1 MEIEQTLSSSV
12 VPEVNTGEH
21 LNGDDTQNT
30 LQNGDHETDQSQ
42 NGLDANEGNDDET
55 NIINLDIP
63 NINIDDDQAKK
74 KLKKLIID
82 LDDGKADSG
91 FKDLRNI
98 SKFAKAAEMMGTR
111 KGNIFYIIF
120 IVSSGQSKFLSLP
133 TEAFS
138 KLCLNV
144 YKTIKI
150 II

>member
-1 MEIEQTLSSSV
+1 MEIEGTLSDSV
-12 VPEVNTGEH
+12 NNGKL

-30 LQNGDHETDQSQ
+30 LQNGDHETDQRQ
-42 NGLDANEGNDDET
+42 NGLDANAENDDD
-55 NIINLDIP
+55 IKLIKLDIP
-63 NINIDDDQAKK
+63 NLNGDDDEAKK

-111 KGNIFYIIF
+111 KGNIFYLIF

-144 YKTIKI
+144 YKTIKVLI
-150 II
+150 

>member
-98 SKFAKAAEMMGTR
+98 SK
-111 KGNIFYIIF
+111 
-120 IVSSGQSKFLSLP
+120 SS
-133 TEAFS
+133 
-138 KLCLNV
+138 
-144 YKTIKI
+144 
-150 II
+150 